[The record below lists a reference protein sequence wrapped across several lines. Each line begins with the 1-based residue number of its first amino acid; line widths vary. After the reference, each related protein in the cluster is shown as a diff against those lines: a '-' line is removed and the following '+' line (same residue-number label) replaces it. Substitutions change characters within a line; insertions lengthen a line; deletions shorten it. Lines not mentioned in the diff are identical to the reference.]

1 MPVRLL
7 SQEELSQGQCDPWDE
22 DGDEEIDVA
31 RQEANRLFRLAEF
44 EKSLLLKYKRATFAS
59 FPATNRNEPWVKTF
73 KGWAMRWQ
81 KREKGVLML
90 GPTGVGKTGMAVAA
104 ARMFVEDREATAYFV
119 NVAKFLTDVSLSW
132 NKKDGAA
139 DLLAQRMG
147 KVDVLILDDL
157 VAGYGDVKEDGGDA
171 SPLKYLYV
179 ILNEREGNR
188 LTTIITSNCQ
198 SLPDLQHSVGQ
209 RNLSRLCGM
218 ASWLVCTG
226 QDLREFEELK

>member
-22 DGDEEIDVA
+22 DGDET
-31 RQEANRLFRLAEF
+31 RQEANRLFRIAEF
-44 EKSLLLKYKRATFAS
+44 EKSLLLKYKLATFAS

-73 KGWAMRWQ
+73 KGWAIRWQ

-104 ARMFVEDREATAYFV
+104 ARMFVEDREANAYFV

-157 VAGYGDVKEDGGDA
+157 VAGHGDVKEDGDA

-198 SLPDLQHSVGQ
+198 SLPELQHSVGP

-226 QDLREFEELK
+226 QDLREFEELR